1 MIGGELGCLTGTHA
15 ASPKARSV
23 TARHAPAT
31 RMRFGRVTGLPSSR
45 CPLPPHGDPGTVRPG
60 RHQVNDCAATSCGP
74 GAFLARPTFLAVR
87 DLGPDDFLAGRVFAA
102 VVRRFAPVV
111 RFFAVDFLAV
121 AFVAPA
127 FFGVDF
133 FAVFAVFFAGA
144 FFLAGAFLLS
154 GAFLLVGAFFLAGS
168 FFLAGAFLVV
178 FLAAVFLPVAFR
190 VLDAAATTGTVG
202 TSDGANGGAPAV
214 SAGVGGSPGTPTGIR
229 CAARH
234 PAIVS
239 APRP

>member
-1 MIGGELGCLTGTHA
+1 MIGGELGSLTGTHA

-133 FAVFAVFFAGA
+133 FAVFAVFA
-144 FFLAGAFLLS
+144 
-154 GAFLLVGAFFLAGS
+154 V
-168 FFLAGAFLVV
+168 FLAGAFLVV
-178 FLAAVFLPVAFR
+178 FLAVVVLPVAFR
-190 VLDAAATTGTVG
+190 ALDAAAASGTVG

-214 SAGVGGSPGTPTGIR
+214 SAGVGGSPGTPTGMR